1 MTKSEIEKFIDRQ
14 QRISDR
20 NYRNYQETGDP
31 RYERTYHK
39 ADDLIEIAQQALS
52 AADDHQENI
61 TYHSELSDWGS
72 RALEL
77 QRKWNERE
85 AFQLIKDIAA
95 VAKLRGLAWDRYN

>member
-1 MTKSEIEKFIDRQ
+1 MTSKQLEDFIDRQ
-14 QRISDR
+14 QKICDR
-20 NYRNYQETGDP
+20 NYRNYQETGIP
-31 RYERTYHK
+31 RYDQAYRK
-39 ADDLIEIAQQALS
+39 ADKLIEIAQQALS

-77 QRKWNERE
+77 QRKWNEKE